1 MQADMLRNP
10 KCNLQMNEA
19 NYAWTNGHI
28 DFKIR
33 KKKFLNGEKNQFL
46 NE

>member
-1 MQADMLRNP
+1 MQADMLHNP
-10 KCNLQMNEA
+10 KCNLQMNKA

-33 KKKFLNGEKNQFL
+33 KKKVSEWGKKSVSE
-46 NE
+46 